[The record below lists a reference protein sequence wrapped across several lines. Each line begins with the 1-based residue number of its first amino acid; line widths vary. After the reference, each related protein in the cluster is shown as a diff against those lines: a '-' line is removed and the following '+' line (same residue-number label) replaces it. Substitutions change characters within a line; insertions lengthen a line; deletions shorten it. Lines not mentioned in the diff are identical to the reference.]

1 MAEDL
6 ELLLAGVRDF
16 GWKPAKRLRNLADHQ
31 IDFTRAREIIS
42 AYTFIRRSD
51 RYGEIRYQIFG
62 YLEEQE
68 VAVACTIEGTYCHIL
83 SARRARK
90 DERRKYYIRIP
101 IRRNAGPD

>member
-6 ELLLAGVRDF
+6 DRLLAGVRDF
-16 GWKPAKRLRNLADHQ
+16 GWQPSKRLQNLAGHK

-42 AYTFIRRSD
+42 SYTFIRRSD

-62 YLEEQE
+62 YLKGQE
-68 VAVACTIEGTYCHIL
+68 VAVACTIEGAYCHVL

-90 DERRKYYIRIP
+90 DERRKYYNRFSIRE
-101 IRRNAGPD
+101 NE